1 MLQIADYL
9 LFGGMVGMALPCSD
23 RPILRVFGPVSDG
36 SAQRL
41 LATLY
46 LLGMRAMSYQKVG
59 YP

>member
-1 MLQIADYL
+1 
-9 LFGGMVGMALPCSD
+9 MALPCSG
-23 RPILRVFGPVSDG
+23 RPILRVFGLVRDG

-41 LATLY
+41 LATRY